1 MAIHLLLADDSPSV
15 HRLVTDS
22 LEPEGIHVT
31 CVENGEEALR
41 QAVALIPA
49 IVLADISMPRM
60 GGQELAARLRLEPR
74 ARNIP
79 VVLLVGPF
87 DEYDP
92 SRARAQGVVGM
103 IPKPLNPVRLAAVVQ
118 DTLARH
124 TRVQVELV
132 DEEELEA
139 TMLEQAS
146 ELPEP
151 EGLAALSLGLPSERM
166 ATPSEEATSQ
176 LEVVDDDDASD
187 EQPMLPPSRPQLS
200 AEQPQHEGPREQ
212 PLTPQRLQ
220 AALEVVVTPE
230 LIRQTLREM
239 IRDEVRRLLPDIMRE
254 VIQQR
259 VAELEAEAKRIERG
273 ER

>member
-15 HRLVTDS
+15 HRLVSDS

-31 CVENGEEALR
+31 CVENGEDALR
-41 QAVALIPA
+41 QAVALTPA
-49 IVLADISMPRM
+49 IILADISMPRM

-74 ARNIP
+74 GRNIP

-87 DEYDP
+87 DEYDQD
-92 SRARAQGVVGM
+92 RARAQGVVGM

-124 TRVQVELV
+124 ASVEVELV

-139 TMLEQAS
+139 TMLEQAA

-151 EGLAALSLGLPSERM
+151 EGLAAFGLGLYAERM
-166 ATPSEEATSQ
+166 ETPHEHEEEASQ
-176 LEVVDDDDASD
+176 LEVVDDDEAPEEPLLPSPRPGLDGHSTEPHKDPLLAS
-187 EQPMLPPSRPQLS
+187 
-200 AEQPQHEGPREQ
+200 
-212 PLTPQRLQ
+212 QRLQ
-220 AALEVVVTPE
+220 AAVKAELTPE
-230 LIRQTLREM
+230 LLRQVLRDVIREE
-239 IRDEVRRLLPDIMRE
+239 IRPLLPDLIRE
-254 VIQQR
+254 VVQKR
-259 VAELEAEAKRIERG
+259 VAALEAEAQRLERG